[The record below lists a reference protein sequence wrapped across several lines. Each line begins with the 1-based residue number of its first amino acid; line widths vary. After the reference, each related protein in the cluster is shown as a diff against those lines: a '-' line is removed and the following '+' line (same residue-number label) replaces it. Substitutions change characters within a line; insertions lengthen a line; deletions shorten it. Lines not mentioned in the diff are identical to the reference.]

1 MANDFIIGLNE
12 RYGMSREQIDNT
24 IKEFNSRIN
33 EFSLL
38 RNLGRKYHYGIDKHY
53 PLIPYEK
60 VEVGHRL
67 YRYQWNS
74 LTSADFEEVEVVH
87 KYEGV
92 IFYVKVE
99 SDDKEVYNISKNA
112 PAWQMCF
119 YPKVILKPSF
129 IELTCSCPLT
139 EIKNWEED

>member
-1 MANDFIIGLNE
+1 MANDFIIELNE
-12 RYGMSREQIDNT
+12 RYGISREQFNNS
-24 IKEFNSRIN
+24 IKEFR
-33 EFSLL
+33 LL
-38 RNLGRKYHYGIDKHY
+38 RYGFEGRKCHYGIDKHY

-67 YRYQWNS
+67 YRKPWES
-74 LTSADFEEVEVVH
+74 KTSKDFEEVEVVH
-87 KYEGV
+87 KYGGV

-99 SDDKEVYNISKNA
+99 GDDKEIHHVSKNA
-112 PAWQMCF
+112 PAWEWCF

-139 EIKNWEED
+139 EIKNW

>member
-1 MANDFIIGLNE
+1 MANDFIIELNE
-12 RYGMSREQIDNT
+12 RYGMSREQINNS
-24 IKEFNSRIN
+24 IKEFNSSIN
-33 EFSLL
+33 EFRLL
-38 RNLGRKYHYGIDKHY
+38 RNFGRKYHYGTDKHY

-67 YRYQWNS
+67 YRYPWEFI
-74 LTSADFEEVEVVH
+74 TTKDFEEVEVVH
-87 KYEGV
+87 KYGGV

-99 SDDKEVYNISKNA
+99 GDDKEIHHVSKNA
-112 PAWQMCF
+112 PAWEWCF

>member
-1 MANDFIIGLNE
+1 MAKDFVIEYND
-12 RYGMSREQIDNT
+12 RYGISREQFNTT
-24 IKEFNSRIN
+24 IKEFNSSIN

-38 RNLGRKYHYGIDKHY
+38 RNFGRKYHYGTDKHY
-53 PLIPYEK
+53 PPIPYEK

-67 YRYQWNS
+67 YRYPWDS
-74 LTSADFEEVEVVH
+74 MTSADYEEVEVVH

-92 IFYVKVE
+92 IFYIKVE
-99 SDDKEVYNISKNA
+99 SDDKEVYHISKDT
-112 PAWQMCF
+112 PAWQCCF

-139 EIKNWEED
+139 EIKNWK